1 MRLSNTLSKR
11 SPLLGNLYCDARRA
25 CLVKS
30 WEFSGTAVA
39 RYYSN
44 LLLQFGA
51 SPQALDER
59 SDLKEHLFYDHLFN
73 GVVLAPTLS
82 VLDIGCGMG
91 NLIEYIQG
99 RGVQISDYQGID
111 LVQHFVDVCREKYGR
126 PFVFHQANFVSDSFL
141 PAQSFDL
148 VVNMGVLVS
157 RVLLYEQYIEYS
169 IKKMIQLS
177 NKYVLFN
184 VITDVDSSLGNY
196 KGRKR
201 IGQITHIPRSRLFAI
216 LDAATRDLGAHYE
229 LHEVNIYPDATD
241 AFVRITV
248 HNAG

>member
-1 MRLSNTLSKR
+1 M
-11 SPLLGNLYCDARRA
+11 
-25 CLVKS
+25 
-30 WEFSGTAVA
+30 VA
-39 RYYSN
+39 RHYSN

-59 SDLKEHLFYDHLFN
+59 SNLKEHLFYDHLFD
-73 GVVLAPTLS
+73 GVALPPTAS

-111 LVQHFVDVCREKYGR
+111 LVQHFVDVCREKYDR
-126 PFVFHQANFVSDSFL
+126 PFVFHRANFVSASFH
-141 PAQSFDL
+141 PAQPFDL

-169 IKKMIQLS
+169 IRKMIRFS
-177 NKYVLFN
+177 CKYVLFN
-184 VITDVDSSLGNY
+184 VITGVDNSLGNY
-196 KGRKR
+196 KGRRR
-201 IGQITHIPRSRLFAI
+201 IGQITHIPKSKLLAI
-216 LDAATRDLGAHYE
+216 LDAAAGDLGARYD
-229 LHEVNIYPDATD
+229 LHEVKIYPDATD

-248 HNAG
+248 NNP

>member
-11 SPLLGNLYCDARRA
+11 SPLLGDLCYDARRA
-25 CLVKS
+25 YLVKS
-30 WEFSGTAVA
+30 WEFSGAVVA

-59 SDLKEHLFYDHLFN
+59 SDLKEHQFYDHLFN
-73 GVVLAPTLS
+73 GVVLAPTPS
-82 VLDIGCGMG
+82 ILDIGCGMG

-99 RGVQISDYQGID
+99 RGVQISAYHGVD
-111 LVQHFVDVCREKYGR
+111 LVQRFVDVCREKYDR
-126 PFVFHQANFVSDSFL
+126 PFVFRQANFVSNSFL
-141 PAQSFDL
+141 PAQTFDL

-169 IKKMIQLS
+169 IRKMIGLS
-177 NKYVLFN
+177 SKYVLFN
-184 VITDVDSSLGNY
+184 VITGVDSSLGNY
-196 KGRKR
+196 KDQRR
-201 IGQITHIPRSRLFAI
+201 IGQITHIPKSRLLAI
-216 LDAATRDLGAHYE
+216 LDAATRDLGARYE

-248 HNAG
+248 NNRS